1 MKTDFA
7 NGTRLFAE
15 DLNTNFSETDNRL
28 TSLEGN
34 ITITALTQSAYDG
47 LGSYDS
53 NVLYVI
59 IPA

>member
-1 MKTDFA
+1 MKTDFQ
-7 NGTRLFAE
+7 NNDRLFAE
-15 DLNTNFSETDNRL
+15 DLNDNFVETDNRV
-28 TSLEGN
+28 TALEGN

>member
-1 MKTDFA
+1 MKTDFQ
-7 NGTRLFAE
+7 NGDRLFAE
-15 DLNTNFSETDNRL
+15 DLNDNFVETDNRV
-28 TSLEGN
+28 TALEGN